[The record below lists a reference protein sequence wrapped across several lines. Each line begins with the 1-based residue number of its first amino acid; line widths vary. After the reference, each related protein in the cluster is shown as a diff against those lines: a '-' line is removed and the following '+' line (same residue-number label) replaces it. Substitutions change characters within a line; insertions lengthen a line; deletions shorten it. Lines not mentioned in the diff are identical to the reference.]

1 MTWPVTRPRI
11 RRSSHPVV
19 DIPFPLVVGAP
30 SILIWMGRVFRGTYG
45 RPFGCLGDTNKEKTN
60 FNHIPYHLK
69 PILTKEGNRIE
80 EFTFFFSFLLI
91 PPDNQ
96 AALPSNKWLR
106 VSKQPWPLGRRF
118 AVPLLSGPAAVRH
131 LNSKLRSDPIGSDPF
146 RFHRSSRF
154 GLVLSDPTP
163 ELRTAGMFWTVERGE
178 GELCPF
184 SLRTRAETSKFKTE
198 YMYMT

>member
-80 EFTFFFSFLLI
+80 EFTFFFPSCWFPPTIKLHFLLTSGWELVSNLGLLAGGSL
-91 PPDNQ
+91 PP
-96 AALPSNKWLR
+96 S
-106 VSKQPWPLGRRF
+106 F
-118 AVPLLSGPAAVRH
+118 PARPRYGTWTWSYDQIQSD
-131 LNSKLRSDPIGSDPF
+131 LIRSDSTDPADLVWSYPTQP
-146 RFHRSSRF
+146 RNLERPACF
-154 GLVLSDPTP
+154 G
-163 ELRTAGMFWTVERGE
+163 R
-178 GELCPF
+178 
-184 SLRTRAETSKFKTE
+184 
-198 YMYMT
+198 